1 MGYTTIIDILGAA
14 IIGGILLINLL
25 NANGTLVENDSVY
38 NHDKNLQQ
46 DLVITATV
54 VERDFTLVGY
64 VNNSELIGSN
74 ANIIDGSLNS
84 IKFRTDIDNNGT
96 IDTITYYL
104 SDLSAMAHT
113 PNPRDMI
120 LYRKLNSD
128 IPYVLAN
135 NVTRFRLIYFD
146 SQMLPVAPPIGLTTV
161 VNYIQIE
168 FERVFKLFGLYV
180 YSFKTVDK
188 HGFSF
193 RPNCH
198 KKTLEMSKYA
208 SFQFFSIESEVKHE
222 ITHILRYENG
232 IYNNIPRSD
241 YYLATEE
248 GLATYLQDLVT
259 KDNYSLYQH
268 SAEYMASKVGMNSSL
283 REVYNYF
290 ISLGFEPELA
300 WHRSSRHKFGFV
312 DTSKPGDILKP
323 AMYFAQSQNIAKLN
337 QEEIL
342 KLFVGKISLKDSEKF
357 DKYYGRFDYNDLKNY
372 FFDNE

>member
-1 MGYTTIIDILGAA
+1 MNLLKFITPLNLHTEREKFLASDEYDPQFQYYWQNQDVEYTTQGDKL
-14 IIGGILLINLL
+14 NLM
-25 NANGTLVENDSVY
+25 
-38 NHDKNLQQ
+38 K
-46 DLVITATV
+46 
-54 VERDFTLVGY
+54 
-64 VNNSELIGSN
+64 
-74 ANIIDGSLNS
+74 S
-84 IKFRTDIDNNGT
+84 IKAQDIDS
-96 IDTITYYL
+96 IHKY
-104 SDLSAMAHT
+104 A
-113 PNPRDMI
+113 
-120 LYRKLNSD
+120 KLHFQMYD
-128 IPYVLAN
+128 WEYVDLAN
-135 NVTRFRLIYFD
+135 QILSRRPSKLEVRNT
-146 SQMLPVAPPIGLTTV
+146 
-161 VNYIQIE
+161 NYIQIE
-168 FERVFKLFGLYV
+168 FERVFKLFGLYE